1 MTKAIKATRVI
12 REDQGAPGKDGAD
25 GQDGAPGKD
34 GADGQDGAPG
44 KDGQDGKDGADGKS
58 AYDLYVESLAD
69 PTTALSESEWLRT
82 VAPRINE
89 ETGNW
94 EVFDMDANAW
104 VDTEINARGTD
115 MYVTEVADKSGWILW
130 INEKMT
136 DGTFEAREIFLPAV
150 PANGLTLVYQS
161 MAEDSD
167 MPEYIYSLY
176 DKEEDNAML
185 IAGTGV
191 INFKLFGNNIE
202 NNKENFKY
210 FYDFYKTTKAVTPE
224 LEVVGKPVVTAQ
236 NGYYTVA
243 VETSAKNFVVEEG
256 ETESVNYKAS
266 LNVSYSAEMSGTAAS
281 EYFNIRTKAIDKS
294 EVHAIFEEK
303 EDEFVKL
310 SMVTEPIEFV
320 YTESLNLPEV
330 IYPGFTE
337 NGVETV
343 LPFKE
348 VKPEYEIVEE
358 TESAKFFSVS
368 EEGVVTAENIDND
381 PTAVINYT
389 CHMTVRYYFVNG
401 EEKVYL
407 TEEEPFVV
415 KAVRAEEP
423 LPEAVVM
430 YDVEGNQN
438 IVLSWSNTEKQSVEI
453 ALHETETG
461 LYGQVGG
468 RDAFIANCTDVTTYR
483 LYRYDEENDQYV
495 VVPRVTLTWTEKPAG
510 SMSEDNMTLTV
521 TTGTPDYMPILNGT
535 YYVTATPASQSPLAE
550 MPNFTAK
557 CQVPVTINLTV
568 DLDAQV
574 VADKYYVD
582 ANGRA
587 IVRGVYDAA
596 TFTHRMEGNLSQIFS
611 VTPDM
616 AIYFVLDPEK
626 QAEDIAELIEKNAIE
641 LITNSEGDYL
651 IKLAKDATLGE
662 GKDEVTVNPDNLS
675 AVKVDI
681 IPVGY
686 DGEKVLENNV
696 AEIVFKN
703 PIDKESVVYNSKLV
717 KEIKETAD
725 DASFDLTKVVETLSD
740 VYAHKIIDKREYT
753 DWAEESGYGLEVL
766 DITMDDITY
775 STGVFRLDGQ
785 KLIYT
790 RGDILLQEDIVITVT
805 PKVQSNWGTF
815 ELKPLTLKVKK
826 ITED

>member
-1 MTKAIKATRVI
+1 M
-12 REDQGAPGKDGAD
+12 
-25 GQDGAPGKD
+25 
-34 GADGQDGAPG
+34 
-44 KDGQDGKDGADGKS
+44 
-58 AYDLYVESLAD
+58 
-69 PTTALSESEWLRT
+69 
-82 VAPRINE
+82 
-89 ETGNW
+89 
-94 EVFDMDANAW
+94 
-104 VDTEINARGTD
+104 
-115 MYVTEVADKSGWILW
+115 
-130 INEKMT
+130 
-136 DGTFEAREIFLPAV
+136 
-150 PANGLTLVYQS
+150 
-161 MAEDSD
+161 
-167 MPEYIYSLY
+167 
-176 DKEEDNAML
+176 
-185 IAGTGV
+185 
-191 INFKLFGNNIE
+191 
-202 NNKENFKY
+202 
-210 FYDFYKTTKAVTPE
+210 
-224 LEVVGKPVVTAQ
+224 
-236 NGYYTVA
+236 
-243 VETSAKNFVVEEG
+243 
-256 ETESVNYKAS
+256 
-266 LNVSYSAEMSGTAAS
+266 
-281 EYFNIRTKAIDKS
+281 
-294 EVHAIFEEK
+294 
-303 EDEFVKL
+303 
-310 SMVTEPIEFV
+310 
-320 YTESLNLPEV
+320 
-330 IYPGFTE
+330 
-337 NGVETV
+337 
-343 LPFKE
+343 
-348 VKPEYEIVEE
+348 
-358 TESAKFFSVS
+358 
-368 EEGVVTAENIDND
+368 
-381 PTAVINYT
+381 
-389 CHMTVRYYFVNG
+389 
-401 EEKVYL
+401 
-407 TEEEPFVV
+407 
-415 KAVRAEEP
+415 
-423 LPEAVVM
+423 
-430 YDVEGNQN
+430 
-438 IVLSWSNTEKQSVEI
+438 
-453 ALHETETG
+453 
-461 LYGQVGG
+461 
-468 RDAFIANCTDVTTYR
+468 
-483 LYRYDEENDQYV
+483 
-495 VVPRVTLTWTEKPAG
+495 
-510 SMSEDNMTLTV
+510 
-521 TTGTPDYMPILNGT
+521 
-535 YYVTATPASQSPLAE
+535 
-550 MPNFTAK
+550 
-557 CQVPVTINLTV
+557 TV

-681 IPVGY
+681 ILVGY

-775 STGVFRLDGQ
+775 STGIFRLDGQ